1 MSIEGSIEGLLV
13 EMQSDILRI
22 TFNRPDRLNSLSAEI
37 VHVVADVVDSAP
49 VNGAR
54 VIVITG
60 AGRAFSSG
68 ADVSAGGAPPGLD
81 TLDAGNR
88 LVRSITLSPTPV
100 VAAVNGIAAGIGCS
114 IALAAD
120 LAIASESA
128 GFMLAFTKI
137 GLMPDGGA
145 SMFVP
150 AAAGRARAM
159 RMALLAEKISAKT
172 AVEWGL
178 IAEMVPD
185 SEFAGAV
192 EKIVQ
197 QLAGGPPL
205 ALAAT
210 KRVLNAATISILD
223 GILQAERDGQEPLL
237 LSADF
242 VEGMAAFQEK
252 RAAEFT
258 GL

>member
-1 MSIEGSIEGLLV
+1 MSIEGLLV

-37 VHVVADVVDSAP
+37 LHVVADTIDAAP
-49 VNGAR
+49 AQGAR
-54 VIVITG
+54 VVVLTG

-68 ADVSAGGAPPGLD
+68 ADVGADGAPPGLH
-81 TLDAGNR
+81 TIDAGNR
-88 LVRSITLSPTPV
+88 LVTSITLSPIPV

-120 LAIASESA
+120 LTIASESA

-172 AVEWGL
+172 AADWGL
-178 IAEMVPD
+178 IAEVVPD
-185 SEFAGAV
+185 SEFEAAV
-192 EKIVQ
+192 EAVVTK
-197 QLAGGPPL
+197 LAGGPPL

-210 KRVLNAATISILD
+210 KRVLNAATISLLAEV
-223 GILQAERDGQEPLL
+223 LQAERDGQEPLL
-237 LSADF
+237 ASADF
-242 VEGMAAFQEK
+242 AEGMAAFQEK
-252 RAAEFT
+252 RKAQFK

>member
-1 MSIEGSIEGLLV
+1 MSIEGLIV

-22 TFNRPDRLNSLSAEI
+22 TFDRAERLNSLSADI
-37 VHVVADVVDSAP
+37 LHVVADTIDAAP
-49 VNGAR
+49 AQGAR
-54 VIVITG
+54 VVVLTG

-68 ADVSAGGAPPGLD
+68 ADVGADGAPPGLD
-81 TLDAGNR
+81 TIDAGNR
-88 LVRSITLSPTPV
+88 LVTSITLSPTPV

-120 LAIASESA
+120 LTIAKESA

-172 AVEWGL
+172 AADWGL
-178 IAEMVPD
+178 IAEVVPD
-185 SEFAGAV
+185 SDFEAAV
-192 EKIVQ
+192 EAVVT
-197 QLAGGPPL
+197 QLASGPPL

-210 KRVLNAATISILD
+210 KRVLNAATLSLLAEV
-223 GILQAERDGQEPLL
+223 LQAERDGQEPLL
-237 LSADF
+237 KSADF
-242 VEGMAAFQEK
+242 AEGMAAFQEK
-252 RAAEFT
+252 RAAQFK

>member
-1 MSIEGSIEGLLV
+1 MSIEGLIV
-13 EMQSDILRI
+13 EMQNDILRI
-22 TFNRPDRLNSLSAEI
+22 TFNRADRLNSLSAEI
-37 VHVVADVVDSAP
+37 VHVVADSIDAAP
-49 VNGAR
+49 AQGAR
-54 VIVITG
+54 VVVLTG

-68 ADVSAGGAPPGLD
+68 ADVGADGAPPGLD

-88 LVRSITLSPTPV
+88 LVTSITLSPTPV

-150 AAAGRARAM
+150 AAVGRARAM
-159 RMALLAEKISAKT
+159 RMALLAEKINAKT
-172 AVEWGL
+172 AADWGL
-178 IAEMVPD
+178 IAEVVPD
-185 SEFAGAV
+185 AEFEAAV
-192 EKIVQ
+192 EAVVNR
-197 QLAGGPPL
+197 LASGPPL

-210 KRVLNAATISILD
+210 KRVLNSATISLL
-223 GILQAERDGQEPLL
+223 GEVLQAERDGQEPLL
-237 LSADF
+237 ESADF
-242 VEGMAAFQEK
+242 AEGMAAFQEK
-252 RAAEFT
+252 RVAQFT
-258 GL
+258 GM